1 MATAARQHLAKC
13 VETVRTHDR
22 WHFLCSTFLSP
33 ERRANSLIVHA
44 LNCEL
49 DQISAKCYFYFS
61 RAHEMGGQLEK
72 IRATLHT
79 RLRTATL
86 RNDFEGQVRLCDW
99 RQSWE

>member
-1 MATAARQHLAKC
+1 MSFIISGKEAKEC
-13 VETVRTHDR
+13 SEKIFTKLESQNRRT
-22 WHFLCSTFLSP
+22 
-33 ERRANSLIVHA
+33 
-44 LNCEL
+44 L

-86 RNDFEGQVRLCDW
+86 RNDFEGQVRLFDW
-99 RQSWE
+99 QQSWE